1 MLYTSFRLLTLK
13 FKGWIIR
20 RKYKVEIGKHQ
31 LARIAVA
38 AVKEETEIEILQS
51 DKFWFC
57 TGGYDNDTER
67 HEQQVK
73 DYIAS
78 LK

>member
-38 AVKEETEIEILQS
+38 AVKEETEIEIGLI
-51 DKFWFC
+51 
-57 TGGYDNDTER
+57 
-67 HEQQVK
+67 HEIMRQGNK
-73 DYIAS
+73 REKLSS
-78 LK
+78 LTQDPPPSS